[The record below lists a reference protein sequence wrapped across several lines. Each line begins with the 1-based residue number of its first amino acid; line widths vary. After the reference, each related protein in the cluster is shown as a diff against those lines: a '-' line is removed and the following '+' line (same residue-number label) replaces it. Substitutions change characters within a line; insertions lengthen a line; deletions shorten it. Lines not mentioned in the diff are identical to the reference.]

1 MKRTNKSG
9 FRALLIFLAVLTIS
23 HIVSAQSIKNYN
35 FKFSENDFQFVI
47 ENELTQIKS
56 IKHRVSLLEDSLKP
70 AIPYI
75 TANILLPANSDIS
88 SVEYNVL
95 AKKELGTHNI
105 AFNPRLSIQNG
116 TFQFIANTEK
126 PSIGKYPLSQIEN
139 YSLNLMDGYRI
150 ASIRFSPFIY
160 DAESKALTLITNFD
174 LNINMKTSPNPSQ
187 GGGVMRNV
195 VKKTVCNSEELEM
208 LYPLMNRK
216 SISMRNNFVENKI
229 DYLIITADSLKDS
242 FAELKDWNLYKG
254 IRTEIVSI
262 EDIYNSNNWNYDDS
276 TLILKRYIYTKYLNG
291 LKSVLLAG
299 DCNLVPTKYCYGEVP
314 NLKEE
319 GNPSNE
325 LPTDLFYACFDNT
338 FNWNYNNNNKY
349 GEVEDN
355 IDISQDIFISRLPVK
370 NKLQADGYINKLL
383 NYEKHLTDM
392 NTYAK
397 KTLFAG
403 SYIFS
408 GGVNGVHHSDTH
420 NRGDLLYET
429 YIASNDSIPYNYL
442 YDTGSSFEDEEIFS
456 ANELQSVLSKGY
468 NIIHLDAHGDFDKW
482 KKGDYSDRADYT
494 TDYASELESPCA
506 AVIISSACF
515 VSDFAEESMCLGE
528 AFICNPKSGNIAF
541 IGNSDYGLCTYSE
554 SGSLWINRE
563 FLRLVYQEKMD
574 NLGEIIATI
583 KQSKAS
589 NGSTYGVDRWLTFVL
604 NPFGDTNFQLN
615 ITGSSEFDNVKIY
628 LNEIDGHTVNTGIE
642 DCTITLIQENEY
654 GLTSVVRVDN
664 LQEYTFTGYSG
675 GKYTF
680 CINKSGYKTF
690 ISDVNTISDFKI
702 QATEFIANNKF
713 LVKDATIG
721 SDVIPEVESKIV
733 EIQQEGSLYLDNSGT
748 VTITKGFNCEKGGTL
763 IINPQ

>member
-1 MKRTNKSG
+1 MKKTNKCG

-23 HIVSAQSIKNYN
+23 HLVSAQSIKKYNYT
-35 FKFSENDFQFVI
+35 FSENDFQFVV
-47 ENELTQIKS
+47 ENGLTQIKS
-56 IKHRVSLLEDSLKP
+56 NKHRLSLLEDSLKP

-75 TANILLPANSDIS
+75 TANILLPADSDIS
-88 SVEYNVL
+88 SVECNIL
-95 AKKELGTHNI
+95 TKSELGMHNL
-105 AFNPRLSIQNG
+105 AFNPRLCLQNG
-116 TFQFIANTEK
+116 IFQLIANTEK
-126 PSIGKYPLSQIEN
+126 PSVGKYPLSQIEN
-139 YSLNLMDGYRI
+139 HSLNLMDGYRI

-160 DAESKALTLITNFD
+160 DAESKVLTLITNLD
-174 LNINMKTSPNPSQ
+174 LNINMTTSSNPSQ

-216 SISMRNNFVENKI
+216 SISMRNNFVNNEI
-229 DYLIITADSLKDS
+229 DYLIVTADSLKDS
-242 FAELKDWNLYKG
+242 FTELKDWNLYKG

-262 EDIYNSNNWNYDDS
+262 EDIYDSNNWNYDDS

-299 DCNLVPTKYCYGEVP
+299 DCDLVPTKYCYGEVT
-314 NLKEE
+314 NVYG
-319 GNPSNE
+319 GNISDNE

-338 FNWNYNNNNKY
+338 FNWNYNNNNRY
-349 GEVEDN
+349 GEVGDN
-355 IDISQDIFISRLPVK
+355 IDLSPDIFISRLPIK
-370 NKLQADGYINKLL
+370 NKSQADGYMNKLL
-383 NYEKHLTDM
+383 NYEKHLTDI

-397 KTLFAG
+397 KILFAG

-408 GGVNGVHHSDTH
+408 GGGHGAVHSDTH

-429 YIASNDSIPYNYL
+429 YIAPNDSIPYNYL
-442 YDTGSSFEDEEIFS
+442 YDTGSSFGDEEKFS
-456 ANELQSVLSKGY
+456 ANELQSVLSKGF

-482 KKGDYSDRADYT
+482 KIGDYYDRIDYT
-494 TDYASELESPCA
+494 TDYATDLESPCA

-515 VSDFAEESMCLGE
+515 VSDFTEESMCLGE
-528 AFICNPKSGNIAF
+528 AFICNPQSGNIAF
-541 IGNSDYGLCTYSE
+541 IGNSDYGLSTESG
-554 SGSLWINRE
+554 SGSLWINKE

-574 NLGEIIATI
+574 NIGEIIAVI
-583 KQSKAS
+583 KQSYAS
-589 NGSTYGVDRWLTFVL
+589 ECSSYGAARWLTFVL

-615 ITGSSEFDNVKIY
+615 ITGSFEFDNVKIY

-642 DCTITLIQENEY
+642 DCTITLIQEDESEP
-654 GLTSVVRVDN
+654 TFVERVDN

-690 ISDVNTISDFKI
+690 ISDVNSISDFKI
-702 QATEFIANNKF
+702 QGTEFISPNKF
-713 LVKDATIG
+713 VIKNASIG
-721 SDVIPEVESKIV
+721 SDVMPELESGVV
-733 EIQQEGSLYLDNSGT
+733 EIQQDGSLYLDNSGT

>member
-9 FRALLIFLAVLTIS
+9 FRTLLLFLAVLTIS

-35 FKFSENDFQFVI
+35 YTFSENDFQFVV

-56 IKHRVSLLEDSLKP
+56 SKHRLSLLEDSLKP
-70 AIPYI
+70 AIPYM

-88 SVEYNVL
+88 SIEYNVL
-95 AKKELGTHNI
+95 AKKELGLHNI

-160 DAESKALTLITNFD
+160 DAESKALTLITNLD
-174 LNINMKTSPNPSQ
+174 LIINMKTSPNPSQ

-195 VKKTVCNSEELEM
+195 VKNTIDNSEELEI
-208 LYPLMNRK
+208 LYPLITRK
-216 SISMRNNFVENKI
+216 SVSMRNNFVNNEI

-242 FAELKDWNLYKG
+242 FAELEDWNLYKG

-262 EDIYNSNNWNYDDS
+262 EDIYESYNGNDDDS

-299 DCNLVPTKYCYGEVP
+299 DCNLVPTKYCYGEVT
-314 NLKEE
+314 NVY
-319 GNPSNE
+319 GGDISDNE
-325 LPTDLFYACFDNT
+325 LPTDLFYACFDKT

-355 IDISQDIFISRLPVK
+355 IDISPDIFISRLPVK
-370 NKLQADGYINKLL
+370 NKFQADGYINKLL

-408 GGVNGVHHSDTH
+408 GGGHGAIHSDTH

-429 YIASNDSIPYNYL
+429 YIAPNYSIPYNYL
-442 YDTGSSFEDEEIFS
+442 YDTGSSFEDEERFS
-456 ANELQSVLSKGY
+456 ADELQSVLSKCY

-515 VSDFAEESMCLGE
+515 VSDFTEESMCLGE
-528 AFICNPKSGNIAF
+528 AFICNPKSGNIIF
-541 IGNSDYGLCTYSE
+541 IGNSDYGLSTQSG

-574 NLGEIIATI
+574 NVGEIMAAI
-583 KQSKAS
+583 KQSYAS
-589 NGSTYGVDRWLTFVL
+589 ECSSYGAARWLTFVL

-615 ITGSSEFDNVKIY
+615 ITGSYEFDNVKIY
-628 LNEIDGHTVNTGIE
+628 LNEYDGHIVNTGIE
-642 DCTITLIQENEY
+642 DCTITLIQEDES
-654 GLTSVVRVDN
+654 GPTSVERVDN
-664 LQEYTFTGYSG
+664 FQEYTFTGYSG

-690 ISDVNTISDFKI
+690 ISEVNSISDFKV
-702 QATEFIANNKF
+702 QGTEFSASNKF

-721 SDVIPEVESKIV
+721 SNVMPEIETNSVTILP
-733 EIQQEGSLYLDNSGT
+733 GALLHLNNSGS
-748 VTITKGFNCEKGGTL
+748 VTITKGFNCEKGGSL
-763 IINPQ
+763 IIEP